1 MSMDVKQ
8 YLQAKAKA
16 NPKKVVFPET
26 GEERILRAARE
37 VLDLGIGFP
46 ILVGK
51 PDEITAHAA
60 QLGVSLDGIKLVDN
74 TDEAL
79 VDQYV
84 ARYVVDHNLLGPKAV
99 KRMMRVPLNFA
110 VLMEAIGEADCTVA
124 GLVHTTT
131 EVILAAQMI
140 IGMQEGI
147 ETISSWGVWSIP
159 GFEGADGNVLVH
171 CDCAVVVDPSP
182 AELADIAISSA
193 DTTRALLDLE
203 PRVALLSFS
212 TKGSGQ
218 HEKVDRVLEAL
229 KIVREKRP
237 DIKIDG
243 ELQLDSAIIPAV
255 AQRKIKEPSDV
266 AGRANILVFPDL
278 NAGNIGV
285 KLVQIFA
292 KADAFG
298 PLLQGFAKPITDL
311 SRGASVTGIVGA
323 VTNVVVLAQ
332 SAK

>member
-1 MSMDVKQ
+1 MDVKQ